1 MDVIRRYGRKLR
13 SRTVRRLASVGAVAE
28 AVAKDQR
35 QHREARLFERFEP
48 GSLFSKLDT
57 PETDSA
63 RPRYILTDCTLTPE
77 ERRRVGGTVADLD
90 TMTDEE
96 IANGVFYVCFRF
108 DSDAIP
114 LVRRI
119 KEAGG
124 IFIPHR
130 AYRKTEYR
138 FISRAACRAIEKTLA
153 KRERISHFDVLSHE
167 NICEAL
173 EITAELPGD
182 FVEIGVYRGGSALT
196 ALNMLDELHAARP
209 DLPKRRAW
217 LFDTFTGFDYPEAQ
231 TSSDRIWAGT
241 HALFGLEQ
249 TIAFIDETLEGTRT
263 EHKLIASN
271 ICADELPAE
280 IRAIAV
286 ANVDVDIYDATLAA
300 LEKVAPRMVP
310 GGIIICEDP
319 PTTPD
324 LYGAMLAMEEF
335 LQSET
340 GRKFVKVFKSNQY
353 FLIRRHDAG
362 SAPGRG

>member
-1 MDVIRRYGRKLR
+1 VQKGPPP
-13 SRTVRRLASVGAVAE
+13 AE
-28 AVAKDQR
+28 AKQR
-35 QHREARLFERFEP
+35 YVL
-48 GSLFSKLDT
+48 SD
-57 PETDSA
+57 
-63 RPRYILTDCTLTPE
+63 YTLTPE
-77 ERRRVGGTVADLD
+77 EQRRIGGTVADLD
-90 TMTDEE
+90 RMTDEQ
-96 IANGVFYVCFRF
+96 IADGVFYICFRF

-119 KEAGG
+119 KDAGG

-130 AYRKTEYR
+130 AYQKTEYR
-138 FISRAACRAIEKTLA
+138 FISRPACRAIEKTLTRR
-153 KRERISHFDVLSHE
+153 KRISHFDVLSHE

-209 DLPKRRAW
+209 DLPKKRAW

-231 TSSDRIWAGT
+231 ASSDRIWAGT

-249 TIAFIDETLEGTRT
+249 TIAYIDETLKDTKT

-271 ICADELPAE
+271 ICADELPGE

-300 LEKVAPRMVP
+300 LEKVAPRMLP
-310 GGIIICEDP
+310 GGIIVCEDP

-335 LQSET
+335 LQSEI

-353 FLIRRHDAG
+353 FLIRRHDAE
-362 SAPGRG
+362 AAAGRA